1 MGIVQQRQR
10 RAHPA
15 VHFRPPTHPA
25 KFDADVVTQRSYI
38 RCGCICRRRHSM
50 VARRPGL
57 EARAS
62 GTISGLAGSNA
73 RMATTRAGRSRLRAP
88 PPLVVSSSSFLSS
101 FLHLFFCIRID
112 NGQSV
117 YQPGGWA
124 WAYASSSQTT
134 VAGRQLDLP
143 TGYGLRGS
151 PHTNGQ
157 RDPPDY
163 VIA

>member
-25 KFDADVVTQRSYI
+25 KFDADVVAQHSYV
-38 RCGCICRRRHSM
+38 RCGCISRMRHSM
-50 VARRPGL
+50 VARRPDL
-57 EARAS
+57 EVRAS
-62 GTISGLAGSNA
+62 GTN
-73 RMATTRAGRSRLRAP
+73 SRDRRFERPNGDHAIWEVAP
-88 PPLVVSSSSFLSS
+88 SSTPPLVVSSSSFLSS